1 MSGEVSRAGF
11 DAAFAE
17 SAAAAAFGRG
27 PRRVTEAD
35 QAVARAF
42 DRKVPPLTEA
52 SEGAM
57 TPEAEMEA
65 LLKEFRELRV
75 SRRGDPTASA
85 NAAGIRERAAIV
97 DHLKGAIEGKVVVRD
112 RQALARLRMRVEEMR
127 AELPLSAAAET
138 TTSPHRVSVDEFDR
152 AFERRVADGRQYTQ
166 AEAEEAV
173 AAAFGRSTKGQA

>member
-1 MSGEVSRAGF
+1 MSGEVSRAEF

-42 DRKVPPLTEA
+42 DRKVPSLTEA
-52 SEGAM
+52 IEGTP
-57 TPEAEMEA
+57 TPEAEMEE
-65 LLKEFRELRV
+65 LLQEFRQLCV
-75 SRRGDPTASA
+75 SRRGDSEQVAR
-85 NAAGIRERAAIV
+85 NAAIAQRAMMSEA
-97 DHLKGAIEGKVVVRD
+97 AMEGRRLVR
-112 RQALARLRMRVEEMR
+112 RVTQPSKLAQLRKRVEEMR
-127 AELPLSAAAET
+127 DELPLSAAAET
-138 TTSPHRVSVDEFDR
+138 TTAPRQVSVDEFDR